1 MIDALRVLTGIVTAI
16 GVVLLVAAAAGR
28 MYQLP
33 RRITL
38 SLLAVAEAAVL
49 VGIVIDI
56 TWLARGHSA
65 PDLVTH
71 IGYLLTTPLLI
82 PAGLGLTYKKIDRWG
97 LLIVGIATLI
107 AAVMMIRQ
115 VQTLGLRFGF
125 LNA

>member
-1 MIDALRVLTGIVTAI
+1 MIEALRWLTGLVA
-16 GVVLLVAAAAGR
+16 GVGVILLVAAAVGPFV
-28 MYQLP
+28 MLP
-33 RRITL
+33 RRPVL
-38 SLLAVAEAAVL
+38 ALLAVAEAATL
-49 VGIVIDI
+49 VGVAVDVA
-56 TWLARGHSA
+56 WLAVGNST
-65 PDLVTH
+65 PELVTH

-97 LLIVGIATLI
+97 PLILGVATLI